1 MNCRQA
7 RPRGCA
13 YARTQSPLN
22 ALSSCRGHYARGMRH
37 ILVLLLL
44 AGCGLTPEQ
53 AATVGVA
60 SAVGSIAII
69 QRSPFDAIYSV
80 ISGRDCSIVHLD
92 AGKSYCKPIEPPPEQ
107 QPYCTRSLGV
117 VDCWADP
124 AK

>member
-1 MNCRQA
+1 
-7 RPRGCA
+7 
-13 YARTQSPLN
+13 
-22 ALSSCRGHYARGMRH
+22 MRD

-44 AGCGLTPEQ
+44 AGYGLTPEQ

-60 SAVGSIAII
+60 GAVGSIALI

-80 ISGRDCSIVHLD
+80 ISGRDCSIVRRD

-124 AK
+124 AKLPNRPPQVGDGPRDLTPEQEADRVKGWPNL